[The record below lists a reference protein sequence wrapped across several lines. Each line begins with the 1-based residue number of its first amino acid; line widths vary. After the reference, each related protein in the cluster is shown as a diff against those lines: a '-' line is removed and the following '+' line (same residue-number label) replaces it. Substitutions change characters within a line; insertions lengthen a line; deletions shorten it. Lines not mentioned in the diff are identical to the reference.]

1 MLGAHKKSP
10 FPLAGKG
17 LFLKNA
23 RGLTYCTATDYI
35 NVHGGWSCIFIKH
48 GKKHDVYKNPR
59 TGIEE
64 RVPRHTDINET
75 LANFIIKNLS

>member
-1 MLGAHKKSP
+1 MKKGE
-10 FPLAGKG
+10 L
-17 LFLKNA
+17 LKRIKA
-23 RGLTYCTATDYI
+23 QG
-35 NVHGGWSCIFIKH
+35 CIFIKH